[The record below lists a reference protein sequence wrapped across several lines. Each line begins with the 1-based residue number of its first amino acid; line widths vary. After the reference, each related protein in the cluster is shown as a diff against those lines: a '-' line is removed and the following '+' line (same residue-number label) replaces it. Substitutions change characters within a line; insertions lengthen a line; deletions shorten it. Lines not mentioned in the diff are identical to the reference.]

1 MTKVVS
7 MARTSEYW
15 VIRAQKHRF
24 AGRYGEA
31 MALLAKARDQFGL
44 DEAIEWEMA
53 LTYDEMDCEEEA
65 ARSYLRVARLKG
77 TYCAQAWF
85 NLALSSAQR
94 ADLTRAV
101 SYFEQFESSDRQGVS
116 PELASLLKR
125 QMGDVMQTPV
135 TKNQKQRAK
144 KLERRAVDRLQE
156 GKVHAARRTLLHAL
170 DRCENAQRLTLLA
183 CCEMLLGRL
192 EDALE
197 HAHKAHALA
206 PARIQTICVLID
218 LLYTMGRMEEAKRML
233 HIAVLRAQNA
243 DDLFN
248 IAVESAKHGEE
259 RMTLRLT
266 KTLLHR
272 EPYSTKGMLLRGC
285 ALLNLG
291 RMDEAK
297 RQFAQLCVLLPENTV
312 CPYAYALA
320 REEKKPSERL
330 TLGLDVPREEAVN
343 RVMRMMSAL
352 YAGGKDM
359 DDAQSRELCRL
370 CAWAFRSSIAGKNAA
385 IVGVLLLNMIKTEEA
400 HQTMLDALT
409 DPQVSDALK
418 YMLMQAL
425 TADGAFV
432 PYNVDIGGKLV
443 KLAAS
448 GTAKT
453 QEGGEAAQE
462 IVQAAADALMP
473 DFPQAP
479 RVLLPLYIAYLERY
493 GLPQAREKIA
503 CAAAL
508 EYLFHE
514 LKKHRVKLSTI
525 ARRNGVSVRLCRVMV
540 RRMTKAIRE
549 TVQNN
554 ERKHV
559 Q

>member
-15 VIRAQKHRF
+15 VMRAQKHRF

-31 MALLAKARDQFGL
+31 MALLAKARDQFGS

-65 ARSYLRVARLKG
+65 ARSYLRVARMKG
-77 TYCAQAWF
+77 AYCAQAWF

-101 SYFEQFESSDRQGVS
+101 SYFEQFESGDRQGVS

-125 QMGDVMQTPV
+125 QLVEAMQTPV
-135 TKNQKQRAK
+135 TQNKRRRAK
-144 KLERRAVDRLQE
+144 MLERRAVERLQE
-156 GKVHAARRTLLHAL
+156 GKIHAARRTMLHAIDL
-170 DRCENAQRLTLLA
+170 CENAQRLTLLA

-197 HAHKAHALA
+197 HAKRAHALA
-206 PARIQTICVLID
+206 PARIQTICVLLDI
-218 LLYTMGRMEEAKRML
+218 LYTLGRANEAKRML
-233 HIAVLRAQNA
+233 YIAVLRAQNA
-243 DDLFN
+243 ENMFSV
-248 IAVESAKHGEE
+248 AVESAKHGED
-259 RMTLRLT
+259 RVTLGLT
-266 KTLLHR
+266 RALLHR

-312 CPYAYALA
+312 CPYVYALA
-320 REEKKPSERL
+320 REGKKPSERL
-330 TLGLDVPREEAVN
+330 TLGLDVPQEEAAG
-343 RVMRMMSAL
+343 RVMRMLSAL
-352 YAGGKDM
+352 YADEKDM
-359 DDAQSRELCRL
+359 DDAQNRELCRL
-370 CAWAFRSSIAGKNAA
+370 SAWAFRSAVAGKNAA
-385 IVGVLLLNMIKTEEA
+385 MLGVMLLNMLKTEEA

-409 DPQVSDALK
+409 DPMVNDALK
-418 YMLMQAL
+418 Y
-425 TADGAFV
+425 T
-432 PYNVDIGGKLV
+432 
-443 KLAAS
+443 
-448 GTAKT
+448 
-453 QEGGEAAQE
+453 
-462 IVQAAADALMP
+462 LMP

-493 GLPQAREKIA
+493 GLPRAREKAA

-514 LKKHRVKLSTI
+514 LKKHRVRLSVI

-540 RRMTKAIRE
+540 RRMINAVRE
-549 TVQNN
+549 T
-554 ERKHV
+554 ERNDEKEHV

>member
-125 QMGDVMQTPV
+125 QMGDVIQTPV

-192 EDALE
+192 DDALE

-218 LLYTMGRMEEAKRML
+218 LLYTMGRMDEANRML

-248 IAVESAKHGEE
+248 IAVESAKHGED

-266 KTLLHR
+266 KALLHR
-272 EPYSTKGMLLRGC
+272 EPYSTRACCC
-285 ALLNLG
+285 AAVRCSIWAG
-291 RMDEAK
+291 W
-297 RQFAQLCVLLPENTV
+297 T
-312 CPYAYALA
+312 
-320 REEKKPSERL
+320 KPS
-330 TLGLDVPREEAVN
+330 VN
-343 RVMRMMSAL
+343 L
-352 YAGGKDM
+352 
-359 DDAQSRELCRL
+359 
-370 CAWAFRSSIAGKNAA
+370 RSSAFSCRKIR
-385 IVGVLLLNMIKTEEA
+385 
-400 HQTMLDALT
+400 
-409 DPQVSDALK
+409 
-418 YMLMQAL
+418 
-425 TADGAFV
+425 FV
-432 PYNVDIGGKLV
+432 PMPTRWRERRKNRR
-443 KLAAS
+443 S
-448 GTAKT
+448 G
-453 QEGGEAAQE
+453 
-462 IVQAAADALMP
+462 
-473 DFPQAP
+473 
-479 RVLLPLYIAYLERY
+479 
-493 GLPQAREKIA
+493 
-503 CAAAL
+503 
-508 EYLFHE
+508 
-514 LKKHRVKLSTI
+514 
-525 ARRNGVSVRLCRVMV
+525 
-540 RRMTKAIRE
+540 
-549 TVQNN
+549 
-554 ERKHV
+554 
-559 Q
+559 